1 MNDFVILISVFI
13 ILFITLHTAIYFYIK
28 RERRKFFS
36 YIQNRRYILIEKVDT
51 DIETSSKINYKF
63 MYRKSDIVFLD
74 QEIFILAWNKQTIQI
89 RTSLEIFP
97 GVSQSLSYS
106 SKVKM
111 NDRLEIKGNLH
122 QGFIQGDY
130 KIVLNFKGKNFD
142 LNSIIS

>member
-1 MNDFVILISVFI
+1 
-13 ILFITLHTAIYFYIK
+13 
-28 RERRKFFS
+28 
-36 YIQNRRYILIEKVDT
+36 
-51 DIETSSKINYKF
+51 
-63 MYRKSDIVFLD
+63 MYRKSDIIFLD
-74 QEIFILAWNKQTIQI
+74 DEIFILAWNRQTIQI

-97 GVSQSLSYS
+97 GVSQILSYS

>member
-1 MNDFVILISVFI
+1 MNDFFILIPGFI
-13 ILFITLHTAIYFYIK
+13 ILFMTLHTAIYFCIK
-28 RERRKFFS
+28 RKRRKFFS
-36 YIQNRRYILIEKVDT
+36 YIQKRRYVLIEKVDT
-51 DIETSSKINYKF
+51 DIEKSSRINYKF

-74 QEIFILAWNKQTIQI
+74 DEIFILAWNKQTIQI

-97 GVSQSLSYS
+97 GVSQILSYS

-130 KIVLNFKGKNFD
+130 KIVLNFKGKNF
-142 LNSIIS
+142 

>member
-1 MNDFVILISVFI
+1 
-13 ILFITLHTAIYFYIK
+13 
-28 RERRKFFS
+28 
-36 YIQNRRYILIEKVDT
+36 
-51 DIETSSKINYKF
+51 

-74 QEIFILAWNKQTIQI
+74 QEIFILSWNKQTIQI
-89 RTSLEIFP
+89 RTSFEIFP

-122 QGFIQGDY
+122 QGFIQGVY

-142 LNSIIS
+142 INSIIS